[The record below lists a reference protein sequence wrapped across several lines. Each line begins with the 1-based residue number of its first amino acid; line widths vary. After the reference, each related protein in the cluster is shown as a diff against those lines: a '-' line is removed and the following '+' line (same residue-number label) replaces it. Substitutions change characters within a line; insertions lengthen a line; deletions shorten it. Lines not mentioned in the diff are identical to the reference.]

1 MGDRPLEERIIT
13 LEGRICDAML
23 ACVARWG
30 VTKTTLED
38 VAREAGCGRA
48 TIYRTFQGGK
58 GQVLRAVLVREAA
71 RFESEVTAALAG
83 SEDAPVDPDD
93 LTEVLTAGVVA
104 AARFLAGHA
113 ALDHLLAHEPDVV
126 LPHVAFHRLAG
137 LFALV
142 GDFAVPHL
150 ARFVGDGEP
159 AHRAAEWL
167 ARVVLTYVL
176 NPSDGVDLTDP
187 VAARHLLSTYVVPGL
202 VKEPACPPTST

>member
-1 MGDRPLEERIIT
+1 MGDSGDAIED
-13 LEGRICDAML
+13 RICDSML

-30 VTKTTLED
+30 ITKTTLED

-58 GQVLRAVLVREAA
+58 GHVLRAVLAREAA
-71 RFESEVTAALAG
+71 RFEVEVEAALA
-83 SEDAPVDPDD
+83 AVADPDD
-93 LTEVLTAGVVA
+93 LVEFLTAGVA
-104 AARFLAGHA
+104 AAATFLDRHE
-113 ALDHLLAHEPDVV
+113 ALGYLLAHEPDVV

-176 NPSDGVDLTDP
+176 NPPSSPDGHAVDLTDP

-202 VKEPACPPTST
+202 TRTPISQ